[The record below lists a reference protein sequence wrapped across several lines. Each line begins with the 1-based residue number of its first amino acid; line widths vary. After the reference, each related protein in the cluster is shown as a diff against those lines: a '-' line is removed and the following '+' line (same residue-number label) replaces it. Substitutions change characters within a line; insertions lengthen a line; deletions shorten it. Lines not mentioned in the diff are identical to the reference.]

1 MIFLA
6 SAEFSEEFSTVEFS
20 NLSSFFYHDQLAK
33 TPTKTAG

>member
-20 NLSSFFYHDQLAK
+20 NLSSFF
-33 TPTKTAG
+33 TMTN